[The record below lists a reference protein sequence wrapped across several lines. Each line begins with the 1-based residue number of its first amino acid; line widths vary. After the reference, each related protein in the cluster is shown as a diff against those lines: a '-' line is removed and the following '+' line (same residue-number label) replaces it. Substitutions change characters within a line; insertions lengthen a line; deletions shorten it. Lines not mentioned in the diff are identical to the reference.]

1 MKLVTQKIYCPACG
15 KLVRAREQKSG
26 SESLV
31 LCTQCG
37 RQLHSW
43 NGLRWKS
50 GPADPTKQGEPE
62 SPVQVGT
69 RRPAPNRKAN

>member
-1 MKLVTQKIYCPACG
+1 MKLITTKLYCPGCG

-31 LCTQCG
+31 ICTQCG

-50 GPADPTKQGEPE
+50 GPADPTRQGEPE
-62 SPVQVGT
+62 TTVQLGA
-69 RRPAPNRKAN
+69 RRPMGSRKTT